1 MNKEEILY
9 QIVAVDSELKKGFPD
24 EITTILKNGITG
36 KTYTDYDFKN
46 HRYLYCFINDNF
58 NIYDRLE
65 EKDKE
70 IERLNNIINRLDKL
84 IEQYSNNEYYYKYN
98 GKYLKSE
105 IINDLKEL
113 KEGK

>member
-9 QIVAVDSELKKGFPD
+9 QIVAIDSELKKGFPD
-24 EITTILKNGITG
+24 KIATILRNGNTG

-46 HRYLYCFINDNF
+46 RRYLYCYVSDNF

-70 IERLNNIINRLDKL
+70 IKRLNNIINKALHLLTHNDIMDYRVFEEHLLNILTGDDKA
-84 IEQYSNNEYYYKYN
+84 
-98 GKYLKSE
+98 
-105 IINDLKEL
+105 
-113 KEGK
+113 